1 MSVRKRSW
9 TNAKG
14 LAKEAWVV
22 DYIDQGGKRRLKT
35 FARKKDADSYDT
47 TAKGEIKAGVHTP
60 DSESI
65 TIAEAGERWITA
77 CESAGLERTTI
88 DSYRSHLDLHIKP
101 FLGARRLSQLSIPMV
116 RQFETD
122 LRDGT
127 DTEKPRSPAMVK
139 RVRSDLG
146 ALIANAQEEGLVA
159 RNAVREIRAKRRR
172 GKERQAE
179 RRRKPKLRVGVD
191 IPTPQEVRSIVAV
204 LKGDWRPLLLTLIF
218 TGLRASELRGMR
230 WRNVDLARSELHVR
244 ERVDEYNVFG
254 HPKSEA
260 GERTLPLPPIVVS
273 TLKKWK
279 LKCAKNE
286 LGLVFPSPRGGGVVG
301 RDYIA
306 RRGLAPAQ
314 IAAGVTYEII
324 GTDGKPVPCAKYP
337 GLHALRHF
345 YASWCINRKVD
356 GGLELPAKVVQERLG
371 HSTIAMTLDV
381 YGHLF
386 PRADDGTELAT
397 AERALLG

>member
-1 MSVRKRSW
+1 MSVRKRTW

-14 LAKEAWVV
+14 EEKEAWAV
-22 DYIDQGGKRRLKT
+22 DYVDQGGKRRHKT
-35 FARKKDADSYDT
+35 FARKKEADSYNT
-47 TAKGEIKAGVHTP
+47 TAKSEIKAGVHTS

-65 TIAEAGERWITA
+65 TVGEAGDRWITA
-77 CESAGLERTTI
+77 CENSGLERTTI

-101 FLGARRLSQLSIPMV
+101 LLGARKLSQLSIPMV

-127 DTEKPRSPAMVK
+127 DTEKPRSPPMVK

-146 ALIANAQEEGLVA
+146 ALLANAQEEGLVA
-159 RNAVREIRAKRRR
+159 RNVVREIRAKRRR

-191 IPTPQEVRSIVAV
+191 IPTPQEIRAIVAK
-204 LKGDWRPLLLTLIF
+204 LQGDWRPLLLTLIF
-218 TGLRASELRGMR
+218 TGLRASELRGLR
-230 WRNVDLARSELHVR
+230 WTNVDLAKSELHVR
-244 ERVDEYNVFG
+244 ERADEYKQFG
-254 HPKSEA
+254 RPKSEA

-273 TLKKWK
+273 ALKKWK
-279 LKCAKNE
+279 LKCAKSE
-286 LGLVFPSPRGGGVVG
+286 LGLVFPSPRGAGVVG

-306 RRGLAPAQ
+306 RRGLQPAQ
-314 IAAGVTYEII
+314 IAAGVSFEVA
-324 GTDGKPVPCAKYP
+324 GAHGKPVPRAKYP
-337 GLHALRHF
+337 GLHSLRHF

-371 HSTIAMTLDV
+371 HSTIVMTLDV

-386 PRADDGTELAT
+386 PRADDGAELAA